1 MTEKQ
6 INYLNKINSIFVGQ
20 KIKNVHYEVILYE
33 DQEYWEFSNEIH
45 SVDMNVIFELDN
57 NKFFKVLWDNEFEC
71 YGIGVYEINEL
82 KPADSFKLIKVSDNI
97 NWKSKIGKKIT
108 SINVFWD
115 ELESQNLKK
124 VLNYLIPFGK
134 KTKTNLPTTWNIMI
148 ETESIWISSL
158 EIYSNDKIFHFTD
171 HLTIMFNEKDL
182 ITYSV
187 LPNPSEKL

>member
-45 SVDMNVIFELDN
+45 SVDMNIILELDN
-57 NKFFKVLWDNEFEC
+57 DKFFKVLWDNEFEC

-108 SINVFWD
+108 SINVFW
-115 ELESQNLKK
+115 LIIWQT
-124 VLNYLIPFGK
+124 VLVRRWKGSGPLFEQKRRSPGFPAAITAGQAVRA
-134 KTKTNLPTTWNIMI
+134 
-148 ETESIWISSL
+148 
-158 EIYSNDKIFHFTD
+158 TD
-171 HLTIMFNEKDL
+171 RIRGDRDRTG
-182 ITYSV
+182 SA
-187 LPNPSEKL
+187 

>member
-1 MTEKQ
+1 M
-6 INYLNKINSIFVGQ
+6 
-20 KIKNVHYEVILYE
+20 IKN
-33 DQEYWEFSNEIH
+33 
-45 SVDMNVIFELDN
+45 
-57 NKFFKVLWDNEFEC
+57 
-71 YGIGVYEINEL
+71 
-82 KPADSFKLIKVSDNI
+82 
-97 NWKSKIGKKIT
+97 
-108 SINVFWD
+108 
-115 ELESQNLKK
+115 KK

-134 KTKTNLPTTWNIMI
+134 KTKTNLPTTWNITI